1 MEDFADR
8 DGTIWFNGRLVAW
21 REARVHIMNQGL
33 NYGLTVIEG
42 ERTYAGRIFR
52 LSEHTERLIAS
63 ARAMGFEIPW
73 SRGEIELATMQVIKA
88 SNLRYGFVRVVAWPG
103 SKYLDLLP
111 RDNDVNLAIAVYGLT
126 AGPDEATRAR
136 GMRVTLTNAR
146 RPHPDSH
153 PAHAKSG
160 ASWAIGSIS
169 RQLAVRNG
177 FDDAI
182 MRDCDGAL
190 AGTTGANIFLGMGD
204 HVVTPAPKGYCAG
217 ITRRAAI
224 DLLRAR
230 DVRVIERVV
239 SVSELA
245 AAREVFI
252 TGTAA
257 EITPITRIDGRDLL
271 IGPNCHIAMKDYR
284 DLVHVAGELIN

>member
-1 MEDFADR
+1 MENFAER
-8 DGTIWFNGRLVAW
+8 EGTIWFNGRLVPW
-21 REARVHIMNQGL
+21 KEAHVHIMNQGM

-52 LSEHTERLIAS
+52 LTEHTERLIAS

-88 SNLRYGFVRVVAWPG
+88 SNLRQGFVRVMAWPG
-103 SKYLDLLP
+103 SRYMDLLP
-111 RDNDVNLAIAVYGLT
+111 RDNDVNLAIVVYGLT
-126 AGPDEATRAR
+126 AGPDAATRAR
-136 GMRVTLTNAR
+136 GMRVSVTRAR
-146 RPHPDSH
+146 RPHPDTH
-153 PAHAKSG
+153 PAVAKSG

-169 RQLAVRNG
+169 RQIAVRNG

-182 MRDCDGAL
+182 MMDCDGTL

-204 HVVTPAPKGYCAG
+204 HIVTPIPQGYCSG
-217 ITRRAAI
+217 ITRRTAI
-224 DLLRAR
+224 DLLRHR
-230 DVRVIERVV
+230 NVTVVER
-239 SVSELA
+239 SVSPSELLE
-245 AAREVFI
+245 AREVFI

-257 EITPITRIDGRDLL
+257 EITPITRIDDRNLL
-271 IGPNCHIAMKDYR
+271 IGPNCHMAMKDYQ